1 MGYCSYSQHFCFCI
15 KPPVIL
21 AFMLQTYPTDC
32 DKSNQCSYRTNSSEA
47 PRNSHSLKAFAS
59 AFSFVMM
66 YLEKKGGDKACF
78 ASEQN
83 DWRFNVI
90 VTY

>member
-32 DKSNQCSYRTNSSEA
+32 DKAINARTELIR
-47 PRNSHSLKAFAS
+47 PRDLGTLTRSKHLLLHF
-59 AFSFVMM
+59 
-66 YLEKKGGDKACF
+66 LLL
-78 ASEQN
+78 
-83 DWRFNVI
+83 
-90 VTY
+90 